1 MLPVKSTLP
10 PAKRR
15 LLELYDVLDE
25 QDRASLT
32 AFAEFLATRQ
42 GGESGAIEPL
52 AEPDLVPR
60 PEQES
65 VIAAIRRLAQTY
77 HMLDKA
83 AMLHETSAL
92 MSAHILQGRPAG
104 DVIDEL
110 EALFSRQ
117 YERHR
122 ADRGG

>member
-1 MLPVKSTLP
+1 MLPVKSSLP

-15 LLELYDVLDE
+15 LLELYDALDE

-42 GGESGAIEPL
+42 GGAAGMVEPL
-52 AEPDLVPR
+52 VEPVYTPR
-60 PEQES
+60 PAEES

-92 MSAHILQGRPAG
+92 MSAHILQGRSAS

-110 EALFSRQ
+110 EALFSSHYQ
-117 YERHR
+117 RHR
-122 ADRGG
+122 AARGG

>member
-15 LLELYDVLDE
+15 LLELYDALDA

-42 GGESGAIEPL
+42 EGAVGAVEPL
-52 AEPDLVPR
+52 AEPDFLPR
-60 PEQES
+60 PPEES

-92 MSAHILQGRPAG
+92 MSAHILQGRPASE
-104 DVIDEL
+104 VIDEL
-110 EALFSRQ
+110 ESLFSSH

-122 ADRGG
+122 AERGR

>member
-15 LLELYDVLDE
+15 LLELYDALDE
-25 QDRASLT
+25 QDRASLA

-42 GGESGAIEPL
+42 GGAAGAVEPL
-52 AEPDLVPR
+52 AEPAFAPR
-60 PEQES
+60 PAEES
-65 VIAAIRRLAQTY
+65 VIAAIRRLAQSY

-92 MSAHILQGRPAG
+92 MSAHILQGRPAS

-110 EALFSRQ
+110 EILFSSH
-117 YERHR
+117 YERHC
-122 ADRGG
+122 AERGR

>member
-1 MLPVKSTLP
+1 MLPVKSSLP

-15 LLELYDVLDE
+15 LLELYDALDE

-32 AFAEFLATRQ
+32 AFAEFLTTRP
-42 GGESGAIEPL
+42 GGAAGAVEPL
-52 AEPDLVPR
+52 VEPVYTPR
-60 PEQES
+60 PTEES

-92 MSAHILQGRPAG
+92 MSAHILQGRPAS

-110 EALFSRQ
+110 ETLFSSH
-117 YERHR
+117 YDRHR
-122 ADRGG
+122 AERGG

>member
-15 LLELYDVLDE
+15 LLELYDALDE
-25 QDRASLT
+25 RDRELLA
-32 AFAEFLATRQ
+32 AFAEFLATRRV
-42 GGESGAIEPL
+42 GAAGVVEPL
-52 AEPDLVPR
+52 AEPDFLPR
-60 PEQES
+60 PPEES
-65 VIAAIRRLAQTY
+65 VIAAIRRLAQSY

-92 MSAHILQGRPAG
+92 MSAHILQGRPAS

-110 EALFSRQ
+110 ETLFSSH

-122 ADRGG
+122 AERGG